1 MTIKIEQPELFDFL
15 ECLRFL
21 DRGYDECLHEIN
33 ENHLIKPLIIDREM
47 VLVQIW
53 EEEKFLK
60 IEILTGNSAS
70 NILLKTSRFV
80 HDWFD
85 LDRDLKPFYSLLNE
99 NNTLS
104 FMCKK
109 YRGLRLMGIS
119 DLFEAL
125 CWCVIGQQ
133 INLSFAHR
141 LKRRLVE
148 NYGMSLTHNS
158 KSYYFFPAA
167 DVIAGLHTNELKE
180 LQFSRLKAEYLVGI
194 ARLFADESITKEQL
208 SAYSDSDQMRK
219 RLIEI
224 RGVGEWTANYVLMKS
239 MRRVDCITFGDSGLN
254 SAVSTLMG
262 LDRKPNRD
270 EIEEFF
276 KPFSGW
282 ESYFNIYLWRS
293 LNNT

>member
-1 MTIKIEQPELFDFL
+1 MIIKIEQPELFNFS

-21 DRGYDECLHEIN
+21 DRGYDDCLYEIS
-33 ENHLIKPLIIDREM
+33 EKYIIKPLVIDGEK

-53 EEEKFLK
+53 EEEKSLK
-60 IEILTGNSAS
+60 IEILTGNYTTD
-70 NILLKTSRFV
+70 ILQNTSRFV

-85 LDRDLKPFYSLLNE
+85 LDRDLNPFYRLLRE
-99 NNTLS
+99 NNSHS
-104 FMCKK
+104 FMEKK
-109 YRGLRLMGIS
+109 FSGLRLMGIT

-148 NYGMSLTHNS
+148 NYGNSLTHNS
-158 KSYYFFPAA
+158 KSYYFFPTP
-167 DVIAGLHTNELKE
+167 DVIAEIQPKELKE
-180 LQFSRLKAEYLVGI
+180 LQFSRQKTEYLIGI
-194 ARLFADESITKEQL
+194 SRLFADGSITKEQL
-208 SAYSDSDQMRK
+208 SEYFDTDQMRK
-219 RLIEI
+219 RLKEI

-239 MRRVDCITFGDSGLN
+239 LKRMDCITFGDSGLN
-254 SAVSTLMG
+254 SSVSTLLELG
-262 LDRKPNRD
+262 RKPTRK
-270 EIEEFF
+270 EIEDFF

-293 LNNT
+293 LG